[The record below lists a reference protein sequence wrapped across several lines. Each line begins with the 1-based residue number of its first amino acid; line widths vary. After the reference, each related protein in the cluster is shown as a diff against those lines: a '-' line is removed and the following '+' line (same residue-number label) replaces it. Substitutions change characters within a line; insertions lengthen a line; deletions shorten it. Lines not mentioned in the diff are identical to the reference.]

1 MAFAFAAPAIQGQLA
16 TINSTEVFR
25 QSRSTNEFEPSSD
38 DDEIF
43 DCKRSLIVSHY
54 YIWAE

>member
-54 YIWAE
+54 YI